1 MTTSKELQ
9 VYKGLTTAIKS
20 RARGYWDNVTFD
32 TFNTDGATKSIT
44 MSVYDGLNCST
55 SLTPLGT
62 VKLDFAGTILPYK
75 WDYRN
80 VLSNQKYCFKPA
92 GQNYNVEYETY
103 NNFVKVGDPDV
114 NPYTGIVSGFGSYK
128 CIRLD
133 KVFSLSSA
141 SSAEIVLKVNINDI
155 TQANCMIGNVAG
167 NISSGGFAFTTVGG
181 SRLLLAGTTN
191 GTTWTTNDYDTGL
204 DLQLGVNYV
213 KMTWSGTDYNFY
225 ISTDGVNWTK
235 GNTLTSGPFTDYIM
249 VFGASGPHYPMQG
262 SLDLK
267 ESYIKVDNQIW
278 WDAKSTTSYDNVQS
292 YGSPDFNS
300 ATGIYKKPNSGSY
313 LKLPEIF
320 APADKTWEMCA
331 KFTTASTLHADQWVY
346 TGLAGSN
353 GKLPLLGHNDTTF
366 YLLVSTN
373 GSTRDIIVGGTT
385 TVQPNTTYWLKAL
398 FTGTQYKLLSSTDG
412 NTWTTEATVDNST
425 PIYNNTLYQN
435 SIGADNHSSGAWYLY
450 EGVIDLSG
458 FYIKIDDELWW
469 SPGGENI
476 ESLAGCTVDY
486 TDDGSATTM
495 NCFALGDTSVV
506 LTEDNDYE
514 GGTYLGTVSIPSHTV

>member
-32 TFNTDGATKSIT
+32 TFNTDGETKSIT

-55 SLTPLGT
+55 SLSPLGT
-62 VKLDFAGTILPYK
+62 VKLDFTGTVLPYK
-75 WDYRN
+75 WDYHN

-103 NNFVKVGDPDV
+103 NNFVKVGDPVV
-114 NPYTGIVSGFGSYK
+114 NPYTGIVSGFASYK

-141 SSAEIVLKVNINDI
+141 SSAEIVLKVNINNV

-191 GTTWTTNDYDTGL
+191 GTSWTTNDYDTGL

-213 KMTWSGTDYNFY
+213 KMTWSGTDYDFY

-249 VFGASGPHYPMQG
+249 VFGASGPHYPLQG

-278 WDAKSTTSYDNVQS
+278 WDAKSSTSYDNVQS

-300 ATGIYKKPNSGSY
+300 ATGIYQKPDTGSY
-313 LKLPEIF
+313 LYVPKIF
-320 APADKTWEMCA
+320 TTAGKTWEMCA
-331 KFTTASTLHADQWVY
+331 KFTTAATIHQDQYVY
-346 TGLAGSN
+346 GSLAGSSAI
-353 GKLPLLGHNDTTF
+353 LPTLGYSGPQFYFLASTDGTTW
-366 YLLVSTN
+366 
-373 GSTRDIIVGGTT
+373 DIVYGGTT
-385 TVQPNTTYWLKAL
+385 TVQPNTTYWLKVI
-398 FTGTQYKLLSSTDG
+398 FTGTQYQMLSSTDG
-412 NTWTTEATVDNST
+412 NTWTTETTVDNST
-425 PIYNNTLYQN
+425 PIYNNTLYSS
-435 SIGADNHSSGAWYLY
+435 SIGVNHLGGGWQKF

-486 TDDGSATTM
+486 TDDGSAVTM

-506 LTEDNDYE
+506 LTSDNNYN
-514 GGTYLGTVSIPSHTV
+514 GTYLGTVNIPAHNV